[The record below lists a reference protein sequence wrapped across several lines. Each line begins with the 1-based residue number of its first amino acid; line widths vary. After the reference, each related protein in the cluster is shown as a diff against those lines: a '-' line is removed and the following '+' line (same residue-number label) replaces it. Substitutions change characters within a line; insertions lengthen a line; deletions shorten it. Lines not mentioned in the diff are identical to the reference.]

1 MIFAAHDESISLGFL
16 ENWESS
22 VPTNVMERTDLIV
35 FALHQNEGVSSNAE
49 STIRPRLLEMR
60 SMRCIQPS
68 LSSTKSKEREHLREN
83 RSSLKLKQRTRSPP
97 TRRKSHIPPTIPL
110 TCTLDSNR
118 RSRHMEFF
126 GRHLIWQQSRKL
138 VMDCLGRKV

>member
-1 MIFAAHDESISLGFL
+1 MIFAAHDESISFWFL
-16 ENWESS
+16 ENGECS
-22 VPTNVMERTDLIV
+22 VPTNVMERTNLIV
-35 FALHQNEGVSSNAE
+35 FSLHQNERISSNAK
-49 STIRPRLLEMR
+49 STIRPRPLEMR

-68 LSSTKSKEREHLREN
+68 LPSTKFKKQEHLREN

-97 TRRKSHIPPTIPL
+97 TRRKSHIPATIPL